1 MAACAR
7 SLLGP
12 SRPGSLALAAYQNLL
27 GIFKNPDAQSLPTT
41 SGMGSELFKK
51 SSRDS
56 VKRGLRTNEVDQVA
70 HFIVGEADYQE
81 MWERARMGTASLDPQ
96 ARCGTTFGLRG
107 SPWGSLQTL
116 SCEEEGW

>member
-1 MAACAR
+1 M
-7 SLLGP
+7 P
-12 SRPGSLALAAYQNLL
+12 SPS
-27 GIFKNPDAQSLPTT
+27 PTT

-70 HFIVGEADYQE
+70 HFTVGEADYQE
-81 MWERARMGTASLDPQ
+81 MWERARMGTASLDPPGQ
-96 ARCGTTFGLRG
+96 VRHYLWAQRK
-107 SPWGSLQTL
+107 PWGSLQTL